1 VKCRTLQMHVRQM
14 LGLQDLEKRSYSRC
28 HERRFP
34 FNDKFKP
41 CSFGTESGKANDVY
55 NRMDGL
61 FLMLENLQ

>member
-1 VKCRTLQMHVRQM
+1 M